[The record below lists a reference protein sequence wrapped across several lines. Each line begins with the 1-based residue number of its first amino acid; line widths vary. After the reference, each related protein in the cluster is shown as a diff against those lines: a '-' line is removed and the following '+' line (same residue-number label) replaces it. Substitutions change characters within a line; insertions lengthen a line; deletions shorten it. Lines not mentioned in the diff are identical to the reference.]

1 MKIGLF
7 GGSFDPIHVG
17 HVRPVQEARRKLGLD
32 RVIVLPTAVPPH
44 KPDFEFA
51 PAHARYT
58 MVELALLD
66 EEGLY
71 ASPFELTPSAPAYT
85 IDSVE
90 HFAGV
95 YPGAEL
101 YLIVGSDGFAELTG
115 WKRWRDLPGLA
126 TLAVLVRPDWR
137 LAEGAADLAPELVE
151 LAASD
156 RVVFVANEPVNVSA
170 TRLREL
176 LGAGEEIP
184 EGALPALV
192 LEYIR
197 KYSLYR

>member
-1 MKIGLF
+1 MKVGLF

-17 HVRPVQEARRKLGLD
+17 HIRPVQEARRKLGLD

-44 KPDFEFA
+44 KPDCEFA
-51 PAHARYT
+51 PAHARYS
-58 MVELALLD
+58 MVELALLG

-71 ASPFELTPSAPAYT
+71 ASPFELTPDKPAYT

-95 YPGAEL
+95 YPGAEIH
-101 YLIVGSDGFAELTG
+101 LILGGDGYAQLTEWRRWRELT
-115 WKRWRDLPGLA
+115 DLA
-126 TLAVLVRPDWR
+126 RIAVLVRPDWSLDDVAATLDPE
-137 LAEGAADLAPELVE
+137 LAELA
-151 LAASD
+151 SGD
-156 RVVFVANEPVNVSA
+156 RVVFVANEPVDVAA
-170 TRLREL
+170 TRLRAL
-176 LGAGEEIP
+176 LAAGEEIP
-184 EGALPALV
+184 EGALPDLV